1 MEEATLLTI
10 SRANVC
16 LLMLSCLFVG
26 SVMQAQT
33 VSTQILGQVTD
44 ATGAVIP
51 GAEVTAKKTETGDV
65 RTVTTNE
72 TGNYIFPLLD
82 IGTYEVSC
90 TFEGFKTEIRRDIV
104 LQLQD
109 KARVN
114 FQLEVGQQVEI
125 VEVTGQQPL
134 LKTEDATL
142 GSVVEQKSIEELPV
156 NGRNFAQLATLMPG
170 VTFGVSRMGTDG
182 QGTIGVRA
190 MPGQMTGLAGP
201 GQRDINQNIT
211 LDGAVAVDA
220 HKNSMMFIP
229 SLEAVQEFK
238 VQSAVYSAEFGMNS
252 GMQANVAVKSGT
264 NELHG
269 TLFEFMRN
277 NKLDAR
283 NYFLTPGAEKPHLRK
298 HQFGAVV
305 SGPLVRDRTF
315 WLASFEGRRERR
327 ASAAQGTVPTVAM
340 RAGDFSEFLTPGNRW
355 YPNDTN
361 PAQMRSIRLP
371 GSADPFPNNM
381 IPRNLINPV
390 SNNLLTWTDSPL
402 PEGGFM
408 RLPNFD
414 DAARASGN
422 TINLIG
428 TSDQILDSDQFLTRI
443 DHRLS
448 DNDRI
453 FGRYLL
459 VESDWAR
466 TPLTLA
472 TQDTHDYRG
481 QNLAFGWTKLLSPTV
496 LNEFRFGWMRFN
508 ALSSAYQTDTGFS
521 QRDLGLDFRVV
532 GDGNRT
538 LTEFE
543 EGLPN
548 ISIVGYSGMG
558 SGSISLGL
566 SSVYEFSDNFSVS
579 KGKHNFKFGGL
590 YQYSQVDFGG
600 SNTQRGSMGFTRDI
614 QGIPDGFAAFL
625 LGYPLTT
632 QSAEGFP
639 LGFMRQHKAG
649 FYWLDDYKAT
659 QKLTI
664 NFGLRWDIFGVVDDA
679 DGRIRSLS
687 WEDGIAPVIGGN
699 KVPILYPDPNVR
711 EGLYAVP
718 YTQIMPRLGIAY
730 RITDTLVLRAGA
742 GHFYAPLQTN
752 TFSILSLNPPF
763 SGSVVFQN
771 DNANPTITIDNP
783 FAGSERARGPAA
795 LIALGS
801 LEASDGNRS
810 HFRGNDVWQWNL
822 ELEKS
827 LGRDMVVGMAYLG
840 SAASNLDIP
849 ISNANNPDPGPGSVQ
864 GRRPTQFYVDSRD
877 PSALLP
883 LSTVRLLES
892 AASTNYNALQM
903 RAEKR
908 YANGLSFNASY
919 NFQKH
924 MGLGYSVNEGGTGFG
939 ARNPQDPRNWGPD
952 YGRYNTDQRH
962 RFVFSHVWEIP
973 WLRNAGGVKGAV
985 LGGWAVNGIIQMGSG
1000 LPVTLS
1006 QSGDSLNTG
1015 AGGVTRPHVAPGAV
1029 VDRVWAN
1036 RTVQQW
1042 FDTSA
1047 YVRSKYEGSPAAG
1060 LYLGP
1065 KGYGN
1070 AGVSLFDAPG
1080 NKTWDFALFKEF
1092 RVTEGHRI
1100 QFRWEAFNFLNTP
1113 QFNVPQRQLGNANFG
1128 RITSTRLSN
1137 REMQFGLKYRF

>member
-1 MEEATLLTI
+1 
-10 SRANVC
+10 
-16 LLMLSCLFVG
+16 
-26 SVMQAQT
+26 MQAQT

-90 TFEGFKTEIRRDIV
+90 TFEGFKTEIRREIV

-142 GSVVEQKSIEELPV
+142 GSVVEQKRIEELPV

-170 VTFGVSRMGTDG
+170 VTFGVSRMGADG

-220 HKNSMMFIP
+220 HKNAMLFIP

-277 NKLDAR
+277 NNFDAR
-283 NYFLTPGAEKPHLRK
+283 DFFLSPTAEKAHLRK

-305 SGPLVRDRTF
+305 SGPIARDRTF
-315 WLASFEGRRERR
+315 WLGSYEARRERR
-327 ASAAQGTVPTVAM
+327 SSAARGTVPTQAM
-340 RAGDFSEFLTPGNRW
+340 RAGDFSEFLTPNNRW
-355 YPNDTN
+355 YPNDSN
-361 PAQMRSIRLP
+361 PTQTRSIRLP
-371 GSADPFPNNM
+371 GSSEPFPNNM
-381 IPRNLINPV
+381 IPLNLINPV

-402 PEGGFM
+402 PEGGFI

-414 DAARASGN
+414 DAARASGD

-428 TSDQILDSDQFLTRI
+428 TSDQILDSDQYLTRI

-448 DNDRI
+448 DNDRM
-453 FGRYLL
+453 FGRYVL
-459 VESDWAR
+459 VESDWSR
-466 TPLTLA
+466 KPLDLVS
-472 TQDTHDYRG
+472 QDNHDYRG
-481 QNLAFGWTKLLSPTV
+481 QNLAIGYTKLFSPTI
-496 LNEFRFGWMRFN
+496 LNELRFGWMRFN
-508 ALSSAYQTDTGFS
+508 AVSSAFQTNTGFS

-543 EGLPN
+543 EGLPTT
-548 ISIVGYSGMG
+548 SIAGYQGIASGD
-558 SGSISLGL
+558 ISLGL
-566 SSVYEFSDNFSVS
+566 SSVYEVSDNFSIS
-579 KGKHNFKFGGL
+579 RGKHNLKFGGL
-590 YQYSQVDFGG
+590 FQYSAVDFGG
-600 SNTQRGSMGFTRDI
+600 SNSERGSMSFTRDI
-614 QGIPDGFAAFL
+614 QGIPDAFAAFM
-625 LGYPLTT
+625 LGYPLQTR
-632 QSAEGFP
+632 SAEGFP
-639 LGFMRQHKAG
+639 LGFMRQNKTG
-649 FYWLDDYKAT
+649 FYVLDDFKAT
-659 QKLTI
+659 NKLTI
-664 NFGLRWDIFGVVDDA
+664 NFGVRWDVFGVVEDA

-687 WEDGIAPVIGGN
+687 WEDGIAPTVEGQ
-699 KVPILYPDPNVR
+699 KVPVLYPDPNVR
-711 EGLYAVP
+711 LGLYDVP

-730 RITDTLVLRAGA
+730 RITDTLVLRTGA
-742 GHFYAPLQTN
+742 GQFYAPLQTN

-763 SGSVVFQN
+763 SGSIIFQN

-783 FAGSERARGPAA
+783 FAGSQRAAGPAA

-801 LEASDGNRS
+801 LDATDGSRS
-810 HFRGNDVWQWNL
+810 KFKGNDVWQWNM

-827 LGRDMVVGMAYLG
+827 FGSNTVFGLAYLG
-840 SAASNLDIP
+840 SAASNIDLP
-849 ISNANNPDPGPGSVQ
+849 IANFNNPDPGPGSVQ
-864 GRRPTQFYVDSRD
+864 ARRPIPFYVDSRD
-877 PSALLP
+877 TATLLP
-883 LSTVRLLES
+883 LSTIRLLES
-892 AASTNYNALQM
+892 AANTNYNALQA
-903 RAEKR
+903 RVERR
-908 YANGLSFNASY
+908 YAKGLTFNASFNY
-919 NFQKH
+919 QRH
-924 MGLGYSVNEGGTGFG
+924 LGLGYSVNEGGTGFG
-939 ARNPQDPRNWGPD
+939 SRNPQDPRDWSGD
-952 YGRYNTDQRH
+952 YGRYSTDQRY

-973 WLRNAGGVKGAV
+973 WMRDAGGVKGAI
-985 LGGWAVNGIIQMGSG
+985 LGGWAVNGIIQLASG
-1000 LPVTLS
+1000 LPITLT

-1015 AGGVTRPHVAPGAV
+1015 AQSATRPHVAPGASV
-1029 VDRVWAN
+1029 GRVWEN
-1036 RTVQQW
+1036 RSLGEW

-1047 YVRSKYEGSPAAG
+1047 FVRSKFEGSTAQG
-1060 LYLGP
+1060 LYVGP

-1070 AGVSLFDAPG
+1070 VGVNLFDAPG
-1080 NKTWDFALFKEF
+1080 QKTWDFALFKEF
-1092 RVTEGHRI
+1092 RVSEGHRI

-1113 QFNVPQRQLGNANFG
+1113 QFAPPQRQLGNANFG